1 MSAVHQSSIFPFQSA
16 CTMRRYLSGPLFWA
30 VAVAVLIFPSLLRGE
45 EEGADY
51 GRARRLVDRVLQEL
65 RPSAD
70 AVFEFTQTRRRL
82 GHLSRP
88 WQTWQSAPAGTFLLA
103 DQASSFYQIDSV
115 QSGPKVYTSYAFC
128 CDTLLA
134 VIDYGQSEPR
144 AMTESGRHS
153 FLYSVSRLTP
163 VFILKD
169 FLARDPERS
178 FVRYAQ
184 GITDSV
190 VYLNDRGET
199 ITIEIDG
206 ERGELKSVSVLYCD
220 DLYGDVTDTFSFEN
234 YAASDDGEFRYPTR
248 IVERELGIEAS
259 EVSVALGS
267 AAFDR
272 EQILAMIPPSYRIR
286 EDAPEREAS
295 VTHTQYNERI
305 RLIELPHTGSR
316 VLLVEFRDFLLV
328 TGAPLN
334 SANGELIIGK
344 ARELAPDKPIRY
356 FVPGHHHPHYIGG
369 IRPFV
374 HKGATV
380 VAAAPDSAY
389 VRQLVTFPH
398 TLEPDSLQLRPRPL
412 NLQTFEGE
420 TTITDDELEL
430 RIIDIGTMSAH
441 ADNFLIFYFP
451 QYKLLFQDELVWI
464 PEDKPLTAASPRQ
477 KGLYEAIRL
486 HNLEVETIL
495 QSWPLDRG
503 YKSVID
509 FRELQQSVEEK

>member
-1 MSAVHQSSIFPFQSA
+1 
-16 CTMRRYLSGPLFWA
+16 MRHYLSGPLCCI
-30 VAVAVLIFPSLLRGE
+30 VAAGVLIFPALLRGE
-45 EEGADY
+45 EQADY
-51 GRARRLVDRVLQEL
+51 IRARGLVHRVLQEL
-65 RPSAD
+65 SPSGD
-70 AVFEFTQTRRRL
+70 AVFEFTQMRRRL
-82 GHLSRP
+82 AHLNRP
-88 WQTWQSAPAGTFLLA
+88 WQTWQSAPAGSFLLA
-103 DQASSFYQIDSV
+103 DQASSFFRIDSV

-128 CDTLLA
+128 CDTMLA

-144 AMTESGRHS
+144 KMTESGRHS
-153 FLYSVSRLTP
+153 FLYSVSQLTP

-178 FVRYAQ
+178 FVRFAE

-190 VYLNDRGET
+190 TYLTDRGET

-206 ERGELKSVSVLYCD
+206 ERHELKSVSVLYCD
-220 DLYGDVTDTFSFEN
+220 DMYGDVTTTFSFEN
-234 YAASDDGEFRYPTR
+234 YTESEKGEFRYPTR

-267 AAFDR
+267 AEFNR
-272 EQILAMIPPSYRIR
+272 EQILAMIPPAYRIE
-286 EDAPEREAS
+286 EDAPEQEPS

-305 RLIELPHTGSR
+305 GMIALPHTGSQ

-334 SANGELIIGK
+334 SRNGELIIGK

-369 IRPFV
+369 LRPFV

-380 VAAAPDSAY
+380 VATVPDSAY
-389 VRQLVTFPH
+389 VRQLVAFPH
-398 TLEPDSLQLRPRPL
+398 TLEPDSLQLQPRPL
-412 NLQTFEGE
+412 RMETFEGE
-420 TTITDDELEL
+420 RIITDGELEL
-430 RIIDIGTMSAH
+430 RIIDIGKMSAH

-464 PEDKPLTAASPRQ
+464 PEDKPMTTASPRQ

-486 HNLEVETIL
+486 HNLDVETIL